1 MKKKVTGRLALAG
14 IMTALA
20 LTFLLLTTPPVS
32 TLGFVALAGICG
44 IPVVVELGRRAGLL
58 HFVAVGLLAVLLV
71 PAIEGKVL
79 YWDFFGYYTVL
90 KAWLE
95 QKNLPRVGEY
105 AIKVAVFLAA
115 LGGCGVGGYFLL
127 SPALPDWFQWWM
139 LPLAALL
146 LTGVFLVYD
155 RCLTGLV
162 GLYQQRLQ
170 PHLKKHLH
178 I

>member
-1 MKKKVTGRLALAG
+1 MKKKTTGRLALAG

-20 LTFLLLTTPPVS
+20 LTFLMLTTTPVS

-44 IPVVVELGRRAGLL
+44 IPVVVELGRKAGLL
-58 HFVAVGLLAVLLV
+58 HCLAVTLLAVVLV
-71 PAIEGKVL
+71 PSLEGKLL
-79 YWDFFGYYTVL
+79 YGCFFGYYTVL

-105 AIKVAVFLAA
+105 AIKVAVFLTA
-115 LGGCGVGGYFLL
+115 LVGCGVGGYFLL
-127 SPALPDWFQWWM
+127 SFILPKGTRWEIT
-139 LPLAALL
+139 LIAVVL

>member
-20 LTFLLLTTPPVS
+20 LVFLLLTVTPV
-32 TLGFVALAGICG
+32 TTVGLAALAGICG

-71 PAIEGKVL
+71 PAVEGKVL
-79 YWDFFGYYTVL
+79 YLDFFGYYTVV

-95 QKNLPRVGEY
+95 NKRMPRVAEY
-105 AIKVAVFLAA
+105 GVKVAVFLAA
-115 LGGCGVGGYFLL
+115 LSGNGVAGYYLL
-127 SPALPDWFQWWM
+127 TPTVPDWFRWWM
-139 LPLAALL
+139 MPVAALL

-170 PHLKKHLH
+170 PHLQKRLH